1 MTDYEQHTIG
11 SKNPLKR
18 WLHKQRFAASFRLL
32 DLHDGQRFLDY
43 GCGDG
48 ELSLQISRH
57 FPHVEVVGYDPAQE
71 LFVQAQRK
79 LAHEHVTITCDFDA
93 ITGSFDRIACLETIE
108 HLPPK
113 ELEALFLNI
122 KKVLKENG
130 QCLFTFPVEHGFAAL
145 AKNSYRLLT
154 KRDKYASIGRTV
166 RSMLSLQVEREPQE
180 NLSNCNYIYSHI
192 GFSCR
197 KMIESIKKHFTVLQ
211 TTVLPAGTLV
221 FGLGNS
227 LAVIVK
233 KREV

>member
-1 MTDYEQHTIG
+1 MADYAQHTIG

-57 FPHVEVVGYDPAQE
+57 FPHVEVVSYDPADE

-79 LAHEHVTITCDFDA
+79 LAHSARVTVTRDFDS

-113 ELEALFLNI
+113 ELEALFQNI
-122 KKVLKENG
+122 KKVLKEDG
-130 QCLFTFPVEHGFAAL
+130 QCLFTFPVEHGFASL
-145 AKNSYRLLT
+145 TKNSYRLLT
-154 KRDKYASIGRTV
+154 KRDKYASVGRTV
-166 RSMLSLQVEREPQE
+166 KAVLGLHVEREPQE
-180 NLSNCNYIYSHI
+180 SLSGCNYIYSHI
-192 GFSCR
+192 GFNCR
-197 KMIESIKKHFTVLQ
+197 NMVRSIEKHFTVLR
-211 TTVLPAGTLV
+211 TAVLPAGTVHL
-221 FGLGNS
+221 GLGNG

-233 KREV
+233 RRS